1 MLLKFC
7 GAAKEVTGSNYLL
20 EAGGHRL
27 LIDCGMHQGERE
39 EANDDPFPYAAG
51 SIDAVLLTHAHINHS
66 GRIPKLVKEGFRGKI
81 YATLPTIELTEIL
94 WDDSVRLMRED
105 AEWQSAKNARRGL
118 PPAEPIYGQEEA
130 DAAKKLFAPVNYD
143 SRLEILP
150 GVSVRFR
157 DAGHI
162 LGSAILEILI
172 EEEGRIVRLVFSG
185 DLGPMQ
191 TVMGRAPA
199 EITDADYV
207 VIESTYGNR
216 EHKDNR
222 ETREEFQTLMKDI
235 FAKKKGKVFIPTFV
249 VDRAQRIMYELEL
262 LRGQGVGG
270 GMPVFFDSPMGV
282 KVSKLYESHLDLL
295 SQEIQAYRRDG
306 GNPFSSED
314 IRYVS
319 TREESQAV
327 NNLGFGVV
335 MAGSGMCN
343 GGRIVHHLKNGIWN
357 PDNHVVF
364 VGYQAHG
371 TLGRRIVD
379 RAKTVRIAGEV
390 VNVNAQIHTIGGFSA
405 HADRTDLLGWAERF
419 RPTMPKFFVTHGEAE
434 AAQSLA
440 EALKTRGF
448 EALVP
453 ELDQEV
459 ALVPREAGQKLSEAI
474 ADAKAAPLP
483 EKIAETET
491 PADPGGAAV
500 AEEKGA
506 PVAKVETAPSISA
519 AEKTLTK
526 EQKKTAEKKARR
538 ANRRAVKA
546 LENISDQMREIY
558 EKAGSGEIAAESQPL
573 LDAVAVLLD
582 SIIAQSGKDAAK
594 N

>member
-51 SIDAVLLTHAHINHS
+51 SIDAVLLTHAHIDHS

-222 ETREEFQTLMKDI
+222 QTREEFQTLMKDI

-506 PVAKVETAPSISA
+506 PVAKVETAPSVSA

-582 SIIAQSGKDAAK
+582 SIIAQSGKDAAR

>member
-20 EAGGHRL
+20 EAGGHRFL
-27 LIDCGMHQGERE
+27 VDCGMHQGERE
-39 EANDDPFPYAAG
+39 DANDDPFPYAAN
-51 SIDAVLLTHAHINHS
+51 SIDAVLLTHAHIDHS

-130 DAAKKLFAPVNYD
+130 DAAKKLFTPVNYD

-216 EHKDNR
+216 EHKDNQQ
-222 ETREEFQTLMKDI
+222 TRDEFQTLMKDI

-282 KVSKLYESHLDLL
+282 KVSKLYENHLDLM
-295 SQEIQAYRRDG
+295 SQEIQTYRRDG

-379 RAKTVRIAGEV
+379 RAKTVRIAGEA

-434 AAQSLA
+434 AAESLA

-453 ELDQEV
+453 ELEQEV

-500 AEEKGA
+500 AEEKNA
-506 PVAKVETAPSISA
+506 PAAKSEAAAPRPA
-519 AEKTLTK
+519 AEKPLTK

-538 ANRRAVKA
+538 ANRRAVKV
-546 LENISDQMREIY
+546 LEDIGDQMREIY

-582 SIIAQSGKDAAK
+582 SIIAQSGGNVTK

>member
-20 EAGGHRL
+20 EAGGHRFL
-27 LIDCGMHQGERE
+27 VDCGMHQGERE
-39 EANDDPFPYAAG
+39 EANVDPFPYAAG
-51 SIDAVLLTHAHINHS
+51 SIDAVLLTHAHIDHS

-130 DAAKKLFAPVNYD
+130 DAAKKLFTPVNYD

-172 EEEGRIVRLVFSG
+172 EEEGRIVRIVFSG

-216 EHKDNR
+216 EHKDNQQ
-222 ETREEFQTLMKDI
+222 TRDEFQTLMKDI

-262 LRGQGVGG
+262 LRGQGVGA

-295 SQEIQAYRRDG
+295 SQEIQTYRRDG

-314 IRYVS
+314 IQYVS

-327 NNLGFGVV
+327 NNRNFGVV

-379 RAKTVRIAGEV
+379 RAKTVRIAGEA

-434 AAQSLA
+434 AAESLA

-453 ELDQEV
+453 ELEQEV

-500 AEEKGA
+500 TGEKGVPA
-506 PVAKVETAPSISA
+506 AKIEAAASSSAVEKP
-519 AEKTLTK
+519 LTK

-546 LENISDQMREIY
+546 LEDIGDQMREIY
-558 EKAGSGEIAAESQPL
+558 EKAGSGELAAESQPL
-573 LDAVAVLLD
+573 LDAVAVLLE
-582 SIIAQSGKDAAK
+582 SVIAQSGRNATK

>member
-20 EAGGHRL
+20 EAGGHRFL
-27 LIDCGMHQGERE
+27 VDCGMHQGERE

-51 SIDAVLLTHAHINHS
+51 SIDAVLLTHAHIDHS
-66 GRIPKLVKEGFRGKI
+66 GRIPKLVKEGFRGPV
-81 YATLPTIELTEIL
+81 YATLPTIELAEIL

-130 DAAKKLFAPVNYD
+130 DAAKKLFTPVNYD

-150 GVSVRFR
+150 GVSARFR

-172 EEEGRIVRLVFSG
+172 EEEGRIVRIVFSG

-216 EHKDNR
+216 EHKDNQQ
-222 ETREEFQTLMKDI
+222 TRDEFQTLMKDI

-262 LRGQGVGG
+262 LRGQGVGA

-295 SQEIQAYRRDG
+295 SQEIQTYRRDG

-314 IRYVS
+314 IRYIS

-379 RAKTVRIAGEV
+379 RAKTVRIAGEA

-434 AAQSLA
+434 AAESLTD
-440 EALKTRGF
+440 ALKTRGF

-459 ALVPREAGQKLSEAI
+459 TLVPREAGQKLSEAI

-506 PVAKVETAPSISA
+506 PAAKSETAVPRSVT
-519 AEKTLTK
+519 EKLLTK
-526 EQKKTAEKKARR
+526 EQKKTAEKKVRR

-546 LENISDQMREIY
+546 LEDISDQMREIY

>member
-20 EAGGHRL
+20 EAGGHRFL
-27 LIDCGMHQGERE
+27 VDCGMHQGERE
-39 EANDDPFPYAAG
+39 DANDDPFPYAAN
-51 SIDAVLLTHAHINHS
+51 SIDAVLLTHAHIDHS

-130 DAAKKLFAPVNYD
+130 DAAKKLFTPVNYD

-216 EHKDNR
+216 EHKDNQQ
-222 ETREEFQTLMKDI
+222 TRDEFQTLMKDI

-262 LRGQGVGG
+262 LRGQGVGA

-282 KVSKLYESHLDLL
+282 KVSKLYENHLDLM
-295 SQEIQAYRRDG
+295 SQEIQTYRRDG

-379 RAKTVRIAGEV
+379 RAKTVRIAGEA

-434 AAQSLA
+434 AAESLA

-453 ELDQEV
+453 ELEQEV
-459 ALVPREAGQKLSEAI
+459 ALVPREAGQKISEAI

-500 AEEKGA
+500 AEEKNA
-506 PVAKVETAPSISA
+506 PAAKSEAAAPRPA
-519 AEKTLTK
+519 AEKPLTK

-538 ANRRAVKA
+538 ANRRAVKV
-546 LENISDQMREIY
+546 LEDIGDQMREIY

-582 SIIAQSGKDAAK
+582 SIIAQSGGNVTK

>member
-20 EAGGHRL
+20 EAGGHRFL
-27 LIDCGMHQGERE
+27 VDCGMHQGERE
-39 EANDDPFPYAAG
+39 EANVDPFPYAAG
-51 SIDAVLLTHAHINHS
+51 SIDAVLLTHAHIDHS

-130 DAAKKLFAPVNYD
+130 DAAKKLFTPVNYD

-172 EEEGRIVRLVFSG
+172 EEEGRIVRIVFSG

-216 EHKDNR
+216 EHKDNQQ
-222 ETREEFQTLMKDI
+222 TRDEFQTLMKDI

-262 LRGQGVGG
+262 LRGQGVGA

-295 SQEIQAYRRDG
+295 SQEIQTYRRDG

-314 IRYVS
+314 IQYVS

-327 NNLGFGVV
+327 NNRDFGVV

-379 RAKTVRIAGEV
+379 RAKTVRIAGEA

-434 AAQSLA
+434 AAESLA

-453 ELDQEV
+453 ELEQEV

-500 AEEKGA
+500 TGEKGVPA
-506 PVAKVETAPSISA
+506 AKSEAAASSSAVEKPP
-519 AEKTLTK
+519 TK

-546 LENISDQMREIY
+546 LEDIGDQMREIY
-558 EKAGSGEIAAESQPL
+558 EKAGSGELAAESQPL

-582 SIIAQSGKDAAK
+582 SVIAQSGRNAAK

>member
-20 EAGGHRL
+20 EAGGHRFL
-27 LIDCGMHQGERE
+27 VDCGMHQGERE
-39 EANDDPFPYAAG
+39 DANDDPFPYAAN
-51 SIDAVLLTHAHINHS
+51 SIDAVLLTHAHIDHS

-216 EHKDNR
+216 EHKDNQQ
-222 ETREEFQTLMKDI
+222 TRDEFQTLMKDI

-282 KVSKLYESHLDLL
+282 KVSKLYENHLDLM
-295 SQEIQAYRRDG
+295 SQEIQTYRRDG

-379 RAKTVRIAGEV
+379 RAKTVRIAGEA

-434 AAQSLA
+434 AAESLA

-453 ELDQEV
+453 ELEQEV

-500 AEEKGA
+500 AEETPPAAKSEAAA
-506 PVAKVETAPSISA
+506 PRPA
-519 AEKTLTK
+519 AEKPLTK

-538 ANRRAVKA
+538 ANRRAVKV
-546 LENISDQMREIY
+546 LEDIGDQMREIY

-582 SIIAQSGKDAAK
+582 SIIAQSGGNVTK

>member
-20 EAGGHRL
+20 EAGGHRFL
-27 LIDCGMHQGERE
+27 VDCGMHQGERE
-39 EANDDPFPYAAG
+39 DANDDPFPYAAN
-51 SIDAVLLTHAHINHS
+51 SIDAVLLTHAHIDHS

-130 DAAKKLFAPVNYD
+130 AAAKKLFTPVNYD

-216 EHKDNR
+216 EHKDNQQ
-222 ETREEFQTLMKDI
+222 TRDEFQTLMKDI

-262 LRGQGVGG
+262 LRGQGVGA

-295 SQEIQAYRRDG
+295 SQEIQTYRRDG

-327 NNLGFGVV
+327 NNRNFGVV

-379 RAKTVRIAGEV
+379 RAKTVRIAGEA

-434 AAQSLA
+434 AAESLA

-453 ELDQEV
+453 ELEQEV

-500 AEEKGA
+500 AEEKNA
-506 PVAKVETAPSISA
+506 PAAKSEAAAPRPA
-519 AEKTLTK
+519 AEKPLTK

-538 ANRRAVKA
+538 ANRRAVKV
-546 LENISDQMREIY
+546 LEDIGDQMREIY

-582 SIIAQSGKDAAK
+582 SIIAQSGGNVTK

>member
-20 EAGGHRL
+20 EAGGRRFL
-27 LIDCGMHQGERE
+27 VDCGMHQGERE
-39 EANDDPFPYAAG
+39 EANVDPFPYAAG
-51 SIDAVLLTHAHINHS
+51 SIDAVLLTHAHIDHS

-130 DAAKKLFAPVNYD
+130 DAAKKLFTPVNYD

-150 GVSVRFR
+150 GVSARFR

-172 EEEGRIVRLVFSG
+172 EEEGRIVRIVFSG

-216 EHKDNR
+216 EHKDNQQ
-222 ETREEFQTLMKDI
+222 TRDEFQTLMKDI

-262 LRGQGVGG
+262 LRGQGVGA

-295 SQEIQAYRRDG
+295 SQEIQTYRRDG

-314 IRYVS
+314 IQYVS

-327 NNLGFGVV
+327 NNRDFGVV

-379 RAKTVRIAGEV
+379 RAKTVRIAGEA

-434 AAQSLA
+434 AAESLA

-453 ELDQEV
+453 ELEQEV

-500 AEEKGA
+500 TGEKGVPA
-506 PVAKVETAPSISA
+506 AKSEAAASSSAVEKP
-519 AEKTLTK
+519 LTK

-546 LENISDQMREIY
+546 LEDIGDQMREIY

-582 SIIAQSGKDAAK
+582 SVIAQSGRNATK

>member
-51 SIDAVLLTHAHINHS
+51 SIDAVLLTHAHIDHS

-506 PVAKVETAPSISA
+506 PVAKVETAPSVSA

-582 SIIAQSGKDAAK
+582 SIIAQSGKDAAR

>member
-20 EAGGHRL
+20 EAGGHRFL
-27 LIDCGMHQGERE
+27 VDCGMHQGERE
-39 EANDDPFPYAAG
+39 DANDDPFPYAAN
-51 SIDAVLLTHAHINHS
+51 SIDAVLLTHAHIDHS

-216 EHKDNR
+216 EHKDNQQ
-222 ETREEFQTLMKDI
+222 TRDEFQTLMKDI
-235 FAKKKGKVFIPTFV
+235 FAKQKGKVFIPTFV

-282 KVSKLYESHLDLL
+282 KVSKLYENHLDLM
-295 SQEIQAYRRDG
+295 SQEIQTYRRDG

-379 RAKTVRIAGEV
+379 RAKTVRIAGEA

-434 AAQSLA
+434 AAESLA

-453 ELDQEV
+453 ELEQEV
-459 ALVPREAGQKLSEAI
+459 ALVPREAGQKISEAI

-500 AEEKGA
+500 AEEKNA
-506 PVAKVETAPSISA
+506 PAAKSEAAAPRPA
-519 AEKTLTK
+519 AEKPLTK
-526 EQKKTAEKKARR
+526 EHKKTAEKKARR
-538 ANRRAVKA
+538 ANRRAVKV
-546 LENISDQMREIY
+546 LEDIGDQMREIY

-582 SIIAQSGKDAAK
+582 SIIAQSGGNVTK

>member
-20 EAGGHRL
+20 EAGGHRFL
-27 LIDCGMHQGERE
+27 VDCGMHQGERE
-39 EANDDPFPYAAG
+39 DANDDPFPYAAN
-51 SIDAVLLTHAHINHS
+51 SIDAVLLTHAHIDHS

-130 DAAKKLFAPVNYD
+130 DAAKKLFTPVNYD

-216 EHKDNR
+216 EHKDNQQ
-222 ETREEFQTLMKDI
+222 TRDEFQTLMKDI

-262 LRGQGVGG
+262 LRGQGVGA

-295 SQEIQAYRRDG
+295 SQEIQTYRRDG

-327 NNLGFGVV
+327 NNRNFGVI

-379 RAKTVRIAGEV
+379 RAKTVRIAGEA

-434 AAQSLA
+434 AAESLA

-453 ELDQEV
+453 ELEQEV

-500 AEEKGA
+500 AEEKNA
-506 PVAKVETAPSISA
+506 PAAKSEAAAPRPA
-519 AEKTLTK
+519 AEKPLTK

-538 ANRRAVKA
+538 ANRRAVKV
-546 LENISDQMREIY
+546 LEDIGDQMREIY

-582 SIIAQSGKDAAK
+582 SIIAQSGGNVTK

>member
-20 EAGGHRL
+20 EAGGHRFL
-27 LIDCGMHQGERE
+27 VDCGMHQGERE
-39 EANDDPFPYAAG
+39 EANVDPFPYAAG
-51 SIDAVLLTHAHINHS
+51 SIDAVLLTHAHIDHS

-130 DAAKKLFAPVNYD
+130 DAAKKLFTPVNYD

-172 EEEGRIVRLVFSG
+172 EEEGRIVRIVFSG

-216 EHKDNR
+216 EHKDNQQ
-222 ETREEFQTLMKDI
+222 TRDEFQTLMKDI

-262 LRGQGVGG
+262 LRGQGVGA

-295 SQEIQAYRRDG
+295 SQEIQTYRRDG

-314 IRYVS
+314 IQYVS

-327 NNLGFGVV
+327 NNRNFGVV

-379 RAKTVRIAGEV
+379 RAKTVRIAGEA

-434 AAQSLA
+434 AAESLA

-453 ELDQEV
+453 ELEQEV

-500 AEEKGA
+500 TGEKGVPA
-506 PVAKVETAPSISA
+506 AKSEAAASSSAVEKP
-519 AEKTLTK
+519 LTK

-546 LENISDQMREIY
+546 LEDIGDQMREIY
-558 EKAGSGEIAAESQPL
+558 EKAGSGELAAESQPL
-573 LDAVAVLLD
+573 LDAVAVLLE
-582 SIIAQSGKDAAK
+582 SVIAQSGRNATK

>member
-51 SIDAVLLTHAHINHS
+51 SIDAVLLTHAHIDHS

-222 ETREEFQTLMKDI
+222 QTREEFQTLMKDI

-506 PVAKVETAPSISA
+506 PVAKVETALSVSA

-582 SIIAQSGKDAAK
+582 SIIAQSGKDAAR

>member
-20 EAGGHRL
+20 EAGGHRFL
-27 LIDCGMHQGERE
+27 VDCGMHQGERE
-39 EANDDPFPYAAG
+39 DANDDPFPYAAN
-51 SIDAVLLTHAHINHS
+51 SIDAVLLTHAHIDHS

-216 EHKDNR
+216 EHKDNQQ
-222 ETREEFQTLMKDI
+222 TRDEFQTLMKDI

-282 KVSKLYESHLDLL
+282 KVSKLYENHLDLM
-295 SQEIQAYRRDG
+295 SQEIQTYRRDG

-379 RAKTVRIAGEV
+379 RAKTVRIAGEA

-434 AAQSLA
+434 AAESLA

-453 ELDQEV
+453 ELEQEV

-500 AEEKGA
+500 TGEKGVPA
-506 PVAKVETAPSISA
+506 AKSEAAASSSAVEKP
-519 AEKTLTK
+519 LTK

-546 LENISDQMREIY
+546 LEDIGDQMREIY

-582 SIIAQSGKDAAK
+582 SIIAQSGGNVTK

>member
-20 EAGGHRL
+20 EAGGHRFL
-27 LIDCGMHQGERE
+27 VDCGMHQGERE
-39 EANDDPFPYAAG
+39 EANVDPFPYAAG
-51 SIDAVLLTHAHINHS
+51 SIDAVLLTHAHIDHS

-130 DAAKKLFAPVNYD
+130 DAAKKLFTPVNYD

-172 EEEGRIVRLVFSG
+172 EEEGRIVRIVFSG

-216 EHKDNR
+216 EHKDNQQ
-222 ETREEFQTLMKDI
+222 TRDEFQTLMKDI

-262 LRGQGVGG
+262 LRGQGVGA

-295 SQEIQAYRRDG
+295 SQEIQTYRRDG

-314 IRYVS
+314 IQYVS

-327 NNLGFGVV
+327 NNRDFGVV

-379 RAKTVRIAGEV
+379 RAKTVRIAGEA

-434 AAQSLA
+434 AAESLA

-453 ELDQEV
+453 ELEQEV

-500 AEEKGA
+500 TGEKGVPA
-506 PVAKVETAPSISA
+506 AKSEAAASSSAVEKP
-519 AEKTLTK
+519 LTK

-546 LENISDQMREIY
+546 LEDIGDQMREIY
-558 EKAGSGEIAAESQPL
+558 EKAGSGELAAESQPL

-582 SIIAQSGKDAAK
+582 SVIAQSGRNAAK

>member
-20 EAGGHRL
+20 EAGGHRFL
-27 LIDCGMHQGERE
+27 VDCGMHQGERE

-51 SIDAVLLTHAHINHS
+51 SIDAVLLTHAHIDHS
-66 GRIPKLVKEGFRGKI
+66 GRIPKLVKEGFRGPV
-81 YATLPTIELTEIL
+81 YATLPTIELAEIL

-130 DAAKKLFAPVNYD
+130 DAAKKLFTPVNYD

-150 GVSVRFR
+150 GVSARFR

-172 EEEGRIVRLVFSG
+172 EEEGRIVRIVFSG

-216 EHKDNR
+216 EHKDNQQ
-222 ETREEFQTLMKDI
+222 TRDEFQTLMKDI

-262 LRGQGVGG
+262 LRGQGVGA

-295 SQEIQAYRRDG
+295 SQEIQTYRRDG

-314 IRYVS
+314 IRYIS

-379 RAKTVRIAGEV
+379 RAKTVRIAGEA

-434 AAQSLA
+434 AAESLA
-440 EALKTRGF
+440 DALKTRGF

-459 ALVPREAGQKLSEAI
+459 TLVPREAGQKLSEAI

-506 PVAKVETAPSISA
+506 PAAKSETAAPRSVT
-519 AEKTLTK
+519 EKLLTK

-546 LENISDQMREIY
+546 LEDISDQMREIY

>member
-20 EAGGHRL
+20 EAGGHRFL
-27 LIDCGMHQGERE
+27 VDCGMHQGERE
-39 EANDDPFPYAAG
+39 EANVDPFPYAAG
-51 SIDAVLLTHAHINHS
+51 SIDAVLLTHAHIDHS

-130 DAAKKLFAPVNYD
+130 DAAKKLFTPVNYD

-150 GVSVRFR
+150 GVSARFR

-172 EEEGRIVRLVFSG
+172 EEEGRIVRIVFSG

-216 EHKDNR
+216 EHKDNQQ
-222 ETREEFQTLMKDI
+222 TRDEFQTLMKDI

-262 LRGQGVGG
+262 LRGQGVGA

-295 SQEIQAYRRDG
+295 SQEIQTYRRDG

-314 IRYVS
+314 IQYVS

-327 NNLGFGVV
+327 NNRDFGVV

-379 RAKTVRIAGEV
+379 RAKAVRIAGEA

-434 AAQSLA
+434 AAESLA

-453 ELDQEV
+453 ELEQEV

-500 AEEKGA
+500 TGEKGVPA
-506 PVAKVETAPSISA
+506 AKSEAAASSSAVEKPP
-519 AEKTLTK
+519 TK

-546 LENISDQMREIY
+546 LEDIGDQMREIY

-582 SIIAQSGKDAAK
+582 SVIAQSGRNAAK

>member
-20 EAGGHRL
+20 EAGGHRFL
-27 LIDCGMHQGERE
+27 VDCGMHQGERE

-51 SIDAVLLTHAHINHS
+51 SIDAVLLTHAHIDHS
-66 GRIPKLVKEGFRGKI
+66 GRIPKLVKEGFRGPV
-81 YATLPTIELTEIL
+81 YATLPTIELAEIL

-130 DAAKKLFAPVNYD
+130 DAAKKLFTPVNYD

-150 GVSVRFR
+150 GVSARFR

-172 EEEGRIVRLVFSG
+172 EEEGRIVRIVFSG

-216 EHKDNR
+216 EHKDNQQ
-222 ETREEFQTLMKDI
+222 TRDEFQTLMKDI

-262 LRGQGVGG
+262 LRGQGVGA

-295 SQEIQAYRRDG
+295 SQEIQTYRRDG

-314 IRYVS
+314 IRYIS

-379 RAKTVRIAGEV
+379 RAKTVRIAGEA

-434 AAQSLA
+434 AAESLTD
-440 EALKTRGF
+440 ALKTRGF

-459 ALVPREAGQKLSEAI
+459 TLVPREAGQKLSEAI

-500 AEEKGA
+500 TGEKGVPA
-506 PVAKVETAPSISA
+506 AKSEAAASSSAVEKP
-519 AEKTLTK
+519 LTK

-546 LENISDQMREIY
+546 LEDIGDQMREIY
-558 EKAGSGEIAAESQPL
+558 EKAGSGELAAESQPL

-582 SIIAQSGKDAAK
+582 SVIAQSGRNAAK

>member
-20 EAGGHRL
+20 EAGGHRFL
-27 LIDCGMHQGERE
+27 VDCGMHQSERE

-51 SIDAVLLTHAHINHS
+51 SIDAVLLTHAHIDHS
-66 GRIPKLVKEGFRGKI
+66 GRIPKLVKEGFRGPV
-81 YATLPTIELTEIL
+81 YATLPTIELAEIL

-130 DAAKKLFAPVNYD
+130 DAAKKLFTPVNYD

-150 GVSVRFR
+150 GVSARFR

-172 EEEGRIVRLVFSG
+172 EEEGRIVRIVFSG

-216 EHKDNR
+216 EHKDNQQ
-222 ETREEFQTLMKDI
+222 TRDEFQTLMKDI

-262 LRGQGVGG
+262 LRGQGVGA

-295 SQEIQAYRRDG
+295 SQEIQTYRRDG

-314 IRYVS
+314 IRYIS

-379 RAKTVRIAGEV
+379 RAKTVRIAGEA

-434 AAQSLA
+434 AAESLTD
-440 EALKTRGF
+440 ALKTRGF

-459 ALVPREAGQKLSEAI
+459 TLVPREAGQKLSEAI

-506 PVAKVETAPSISA
+506 PAAKSETAVPRSVT
-519 AEKTLTK
+519 EKLLTK
-526 EQKKTAEKKARR
+526 EQKKTAEKKVRR

-546 LENISDQMREIY
+546 LEDISDQMREIY

>member
-20 EAGGHRL
+20 EAGGHRFL
-27 LIDCGMHQGERE
+27 VDCGMHQGERE

-51 SIDAVLLTHAHINHS
+51 SIDAVLLTHAHIDHS
-66 GRIPKLVKEGFRGKI
+66 GRIPKLVKEGFRGPV
-81 YATLPTIELTEIL
+81 YATLPTIELAEIL

-130 DAAKKLFAPVNYD
+130 DAAKKLFTPVNYD

-150 GVSVRFR
+150 GVSARFR

-172 EEEGRIVRLVFSG
+172 EEEGRIVRIVFSG

-216 EHKDNR
+216 EHKDNQQ
-222 ETREEFQTLMKDI
+222 TRDEFQTLMKDI

-262 LRGQGVGG
+262 LRGQGVGA

-295 SQEIQAYRRDG
+295 SQEIQTYRRDG

-314 IRYVS
+314 IRYIS

-379 RAKTVRIAGEV
+379 RAKTVRIAGEA

-434 AAQSLA
+434 AAESLA
-440 EALKTRGF
+440 DALKTRGF

-459 ALVPREAGQKLSEAI
+459 TLVPREAGQKLSEAI

-506 PVAKVETAPSISA
+506 PAAKSETAVPRSVT
-519 AEKTLTK
+519 EKLLTK
-526 EQKKTAEKKARR
+526 EQKKTAQKKARR

-546 LENISDQMREIY
+546 LEDISDQMREIY

>member
-20 EAGGHRL
+20 EAGGHRFL
-27 LIDCGMHQGERE
+27 VDCGMHQGERE
-39 EANDDPFPYAAG
+39 DANDDPFPYAAN
-51 SIDAVLLTHAHINHS
+51 SIDAVLLTHAHIDHS

-216 EHKDNR
+216 EHKDNQQ
-222 ETREEFQTLMKDI
+222 TRDEFQTLMKDI

-282 KVSKLYESHLDLL
+282 KVSKLYENHLDLM
-295 SQEIQAYRRDG
+295 SQEIQTYRRDG

-379 RAKTVRIAGEV
+379 RAKTVRIAGEA

-405 HADRTDLLGWAERF
+405 HADRTDLRGWAERF

-434 AAQSLA
+434 AAESLA

-453 ELDQEV
+453 ELEQEV

-500 AEEKGA
+500 AEEKNA
-506 PVAKVETAPSISA
+506 PAAKSEAAAPRPA
-519 AEKTLTK
+519 AEKPLTK

-538 ANRRAVKA
+538 ANRRAVKV
-546 LENISDQMREIY
+546 LEDIGDQMREIY

-582 SIIAQSGKDAAK
+582 SIIAQSGGNVTK

>member
-20 EAGGHRL
+20 EAGGHRFL
-27 LIDCGMHQGERE
+27 VDCGMHQGERE
-39 EANDDPFPYAAG
+39 DANDDPFPYAAN
-51 SIDAVLLTHAHINHS
+51 SIDAVLLTHAHIDHS

-130 DAAKKLFAPVNYD
+130 DAAKKLFTPVNYD

-216 EHKDNR
+216 EHKDNQQ
-222 ETREEFQTLMKDI
+222 TRDEFQTLMKDI

-262 LRGQGVGG
+262 LRGQGVGA

-295 SQEIQAYRRDG
+295 SQEIQTYRRDG

-327 NNLGFGVV
+327 NNRNFGVV

-379 RAKTVRIAGEV
+379 RAKTVRIAGEA

-434 AAQSLA
+434 AAESLA

-453 ELDQEV
+453 ELEQEV

-500 AEEKGA
+500 AEEKNA
-506 PVAKVETAPSISA
+506 PAAKSEAAAPRPA
-519 AEKTLTK
+519 AEKPLTK

-538 ANRRAVKA
+538 ANRRAVKV
-546 LENISDQMREIY
+546 LEDIGDQMREIY

-582 SIIAQSGKDAAK
+582 SIIAQSGGNVTK

>member
-20 EAGGHRL
+20 EAGGHRFL
-27 LIDCGMHQGERE
+27 VDCGMHQGERE

-51 SIDAVLLTHAHINHS
+51 SIDAVLLTHAHIDHS

-130 DAAKKLFAPVNYD
+130 DAAKKLFTPVNYD

-216 EHKDNR
+216 EHKDNQQ
-222 ETREEFQTLMKDI
+222 TRDEFQTLMKDI

-282 KVSKLYESHLDLL
+282 KVSKLYENHLDLM
-295 SQEIQAYRRDG
+295 SQEIQTYRRDG

-379 RAKTVRIAGEV
+379 RAKTVRIAGEA

-434 AAQSLA
+434 AAESLA

-453 ELDQEV
+453 ELEQEV

-500 AEEKGA
+500 AEEKNA
-506 PVAKVETAPSISA
+506 PAAKSEAAAPRPA
-519 AEKTLTK
+519 AEKPLTK

-538 ANRRAVKA
+538 ANRRAVKV
-546 LENISDQMREIY
+546 LEDIGDQMREIY

-582 SIIAQSGKDAAK
+582 SIIAQSGGNVTK

>member
-20 EAGGHRL
+20 EAGGHRFL
-27 LIDCGMHQGERE
+27 VDCGMHQGERE
-39 EANDDPFPYAAG
+39 DANDDPFPYAAN
-51 SIDAVLLTHAHINHS
+51 SIDAVLLTHAHIDHS

-130 DAAKKLFAPVNYD
+130 DAAKKLFTPVNYD

-216 EHKDNR
+216 EHKDNQQ
-222 ETREEFQTLMKDI
+222 TRDEFQTLMKDI

-262 LRGQGVGG
+262 LRGQGVGA

-295 SQEIQAYRRDG
+295 SQEIQTYRRDG

-327 NNLGFGVV
+327 NNRNFGVV

-379 RAKTVRIAGEV
+379 RAKTVRIAGEA
-390 VNVNAQIHTIGGFSA
+390 VNVNAQIHTIGGFSD

-434 AAQSLA
+434 AAESLA

-453 ELDQEV
+453 ELEQEV

-500 AEEKGA
+500 AEEKNA
-506 PVAKVETAPSISA
+506 PAAKSEAAAPRPA
-519 AEKTLTK
+519 AEKPLTK
-526 EQKKTAEKKARR
+526 EHKKTAEKKARR
-538 ANRRAVKA
+538 ANRRAVKV
-546 LENISDQMREIY
+546 LEDIGDQMREIY

-582 SIIAQSGKDAAK
+582 SIIAQSGGNVTK

>member
-20 EAGGHRL
+20 EAGGHRFL
-27 LIDCGMHQGERE
+27 VDCGMHQGERE
-39 EANDDPFPYAAG
+39 DANDDPFPYAAN
-51 SIDAVLLTHAHINHS
+51 SIDAVLLTHAHIDHS

-130 DAAKKLFAPVNYD
+130 DAAKKLFTPVNYD

-216 EHKDNR
+216 EHKDNQQ
-222 ETREEFQTLMKDI
+222 TRDEFQTLMKDI

-282 KVSKLYESHLDLL
+282 KVSKLYENHLDLM
-295 SQEIQAYRRDG
+295 SQEIQTYRRDG

-379 RAKTVRIAGEV
+379 RAKTVRIAGEA

-434 AAQSLA
+434 AAESLA

-453 ELDQEV
+453 ELEQEV
-459 ALVPREAGQKLSEAI
+459 ALVPREAGQKISEAI

-500 AEEKGA
+500 TEEKNA
-506 PVAKVETAPSISA
+506 PAAKSEAAAPRPA
-519 AEKTLTK
+519 AEKPLTK

-538 ANRRAVKA
+538 ANRRAVKV
-546 LENISDQMREIY
+546 LEDIGDQMREIY

-582 SIIAQSGKDAAK
+582 SIIAQSGGNVTK

>member
-20 EAGGHRL
+20 EAGGHRFL
-27 LIDCGMHQGERE
+27 VDCGMHQGERE
-39 EANDDPFPYAAG
+39 DANDDPFPYAAN
-51 SIDAVLLTHAHINHS
+51 SIDAVLLTHAHIDHS

-130 DAAKKLFAPVNYD
+130 DAAKKLFTPVNYD

-216 EHKDNR
+216 EHKDNQQ
-222 ETREEFQTLMKDI
+222 TRDEFQTLMKDI

-282 KVSKLYESHLDLL
+282 KVSKLYENHLDLM
-295 SQEIQAYRRDG
+295 SQEIQTYRRDG

-379 RAKTVRIAGEV
+379 RAKTVRIAGEA

-434 AAQSLA
+434 AAESLA

-453 ELDQEV
+453 ELEQEV
-459 ALVPREAGQKLSEAI
+459 ALVPREAGQKLSEEI

-500 AEEKGA
+500 AEEKNA
-506 PVAKVETAPSISA
+506 PAAKSEAAAPRPA
-519 AEKTLTK
+519 AEKPLTK

-538 ANRRAVKA
+538 ANRRAVKV
-546 LENISDQMREIY
+546 LEDIGDQMREIY

-582 SIIAQSGKDAAK
+582 SIIAQSGGNVTK

>member
-20 EAGGHRL
+20 EAGGHRFL
-27 LIDCGMHQGERE
+27 VDCGMHQGERE
-39 EANDDPFPYAAG
+39 DANDDPFPYAAN
-51 SIDAVLLTHAHINHS
+51 SIDAVLLTHAHIDHS

-130 DAAKKLFAPVNYD
+130 DAAKKLFTPVNYD

-216 EHKDNR
+216 EHKDNQQ
-222 ETREEFQTLMKDI
+222 TRDEFQTLMKDI

-282 KVSKLYESHLDLL
+282 KVSKLYENHLDLM
-295 SQEIQAYRRDG
+295 SQEIQTYRRDG

-314 IRYVS
+314 ICYVS

-379 RAKTVRIAGEV
+379 RAKTVRIAGEA

-434 AAQSLA
+434 AAESLA

-453 ELDQEV
+453 ELEQEV
-459 ALVPREAGQKLSEAI
+459 ALVPREAGQKISEAI

-500 AEEKGA
+500 AEEKNA
-506 PVAKVETAPSISA
+506 PAAKSEAAAARPA
-519 AEKTLTK
+519 AEKPLTK

-538 ANRRAVKA
+538 ANRRAVKV
-546 LENISDQMREIY
+546 LEDIGDQMREIY

-582 SIIAQSGKDAAK
+582 SIIAQSGGNVTK